1 MRLVITGAS
10 GFVASNIIP
19 YLLSK
24 DIPLLLVG
32 RTPSNLSQKYSSCQ
46 ICDYSQ
52 LEEMIQKEDKL
63 LHLAI
68 LNNDQ
73 EGKKSDFEKVNI
85 HLLEDMITI
94 CQKKGI
100 SHILYTAST
109 HAKSAKDDYGESK
122 YKAQQILNDLSDI
135 TVTQFILPAVYG
147 DNSYKGKL
155 AILNYVPA
163 PLRPVFIKILSQIKP
178 VIHASRVASAVA
190 SYFNEQNKLNS
201 EYIILK

>member
-10 GFVASNIIP
+10 GFIASNIIP
-19 YLLSK
+19 YLLSE

-32 RTPSNLSQKYSSCQ
+32 RTPANLSQKYPSSQ
-46 ICDYSQ
+46 VCDYTQ
-52 LEEMIQKEDKL
+52 LEEIMNEEDKL

-73 EGKKSDFEKVNI
+73 EGTKSDFEKVNI
-85 HLLEDMITI
+85 HLLEDLIAI
-94 CQKKGI
+94 CRKKNVR
-100 SHILYTAST
+100 HILYTAST

-147 DNSYKGKL
+147 DDSYKGKL
-155 AILNYVPA
+155 AILNHVPT
-163 PLRPVFIKILSQIKP
+163 PLRPAFIKILSQIKP
-178 VIHASRVASAVA
+178 VIHASKVASAVV
-190 SYFNEQNKLNS
+190 SYFKKQDRLKS
-201 EYIILK
+201 KYVIIK